1 MYSPIARQLLDAMVP
16 CMRRYV
22 EGGSRLAQFACGGL
36 NAAMN
41 IRADLDKTVFVRGGD
56 EQWIAS
62 PLAGVERVKL
72 DRVGDEVAVATSL
85 VRYAPESK
93 FDPHGHALGEE
104 FIVLEGVF
112 SDEHGDFPAGSYVR
126 NPPGT
131 AHTPHSD
138 PGCVIF
144 VKLRQFD
151 DADLTP
157 VVTELPLDAAGV
169 QQSQEQALYRY
180 GDEVVSCV
188 QVPAGERFAFSASY
202 FVRELLVLSG
212 ELDWQQEETHRLG
225 PWSWVRMAPGNPL
238 RINAVT
244 PCVLFSKT
252 RPIYREAEGD

>member
-1 MYSPIARQLLDAMVP
+1 MD
-16 CMRRYV
+16 
-22 EGGSRLAQFACGGL
+22 
-36 NAAMN
+36 
-41 IRADLDKTVFVRGGD
+41 IRADLDQTVFVQGD
-56 EQWIAS
+56 STDWVPS
-62 PLAGVERVKL
+62 PLAGVERLML

-85 VRYAPESK
+85 VRYAPNSK
-93 FDPHGHALGEE
+93 FDPHAHALGEE

-151 DADLTP
+151 DEDLTP
-157 VVTELPLDAAGV
+157 VVTQMQLNAGGV
-169 QQSQEQALYRY
+169 ETAHEQELYRY
-180 GDEVVSCV
+180 GDEAVSCV
-188 QVPAGERFAFSASY
+188 QVPAGERFAFSANY
-202 FVRELLVLSG
+202 HVRELLVLSG
-212 ELDWQQEETHRLG
+212 ELDWQQEETRRLG
-225 PWSWVRMAPGNPL
+225 PWSWIRMAPGQPL

-252 RPIYREAEGD
+252 RPVYRDAQGN